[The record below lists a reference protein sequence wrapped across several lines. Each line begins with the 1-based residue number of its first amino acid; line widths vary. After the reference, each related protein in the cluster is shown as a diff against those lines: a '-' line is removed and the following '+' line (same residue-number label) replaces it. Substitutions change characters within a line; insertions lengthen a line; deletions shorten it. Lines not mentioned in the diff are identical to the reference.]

1 LDRFLDLLGIP
12 AWEAGPDDVDRVVGE
27 LVARGMAPSTR
38 RGYVQAFKDF
48 HRFLPGSPST
58 TRTVGVLLIL
68 GPLTALAGGVEM
80 PLVNPKP
87 LGTLYSVTAL
97 VLVISGAAATAVLVA
112 L

>member
-1 LDRFLDLLGIP
+1 MGASRFLIWITHDLLQLDAEGD
-12 AWEAGPDDVDRVVGE
+12 EATMV
-27 LVARGMAPSTR
+27 
-38 RGYVQAFKDF
+38 
-48 HRFLPGSPST
+48 
-58 TRTVGVLLIL
+58 VLLIL

-80 PLVNPKP
+80 PLANPKP